1 MSAARLGRHVA
12 FFATIEFYIK
22 DYTGNITGTKNY
34 VTKQEIKRQK
44 RQRNKYNPSAITT
57 GSPGSMLAVRI
68 DFNKTMQESLR
79 NMF

>member
-1 MSAARLGRHVA
+1 MIFVYVCGASRKTVA

-68 DFNKTMQESLR
+68 MQESLR